1 MSVVG
6 ARDFRSYAIN
16 LRYHFVIINF
26 QKHPLEVACMGKTW
40 YTEVVRERE
49 VI

>member
-26 QKHPLEVACMGKTW
+26 QKHPLELVLCISIR

-49 VI
+49 VM

>member
-6 ARDFRSYAIN
+6 ARDFAPMCQN
-16 LRYHFVIINF
+16 LRYQNVIIDF
-26 QKHPLEVACMGKTW
+26 EKHPLEVAFTEKTR

-49 VI
+49 VM

>member
-6 ARDFRSYAIN
+6 ARDFAPMCQN
-16 LRYHFVIINF
+16 LRYQNVIIDF
-26 QKHPLEVACMGKTW
+26 EKHPLELVLCISIR

-49 VI
+49 VM